1 MATIEVIMEP
11 LLHIQDEEEMLQRY
25 IHQEHLEE
33 GMEKAG
39 VIIIGLGS
47 HTDLKVLEDHLKVH
61 TMEEPEEVVILIA
74 KIEITKED
82 RVIEAVE

>member
-1 MATIEVIMEP
+1 MATIEAIMEP
-11 LLHIQDEEEMLQRY
+11 LLHIQDEEEMVQLY

-47 HTDLKVLEDHLKVH
+47 HMDPKVLEDRLKLH
-61 TMEEPEEVVILIA
+61 TMEEHEVVVILIA

-82 RVIEAVE
+82 RVIEVVE